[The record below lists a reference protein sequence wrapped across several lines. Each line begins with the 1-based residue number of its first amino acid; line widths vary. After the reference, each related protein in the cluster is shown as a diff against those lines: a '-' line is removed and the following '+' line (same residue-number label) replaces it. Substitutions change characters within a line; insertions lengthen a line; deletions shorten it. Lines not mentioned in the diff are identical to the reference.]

1 MKFDA
6 ETKQQI
12 EWTEGN
18 CFASEPVFIPRPDAV
33 DEDDGKLLSFII
45 NNLI

>member
-12 EWTEGN
+12 EWTGGDG
-18 CFASEPVFIPRPDAV
+18 FASEPVFIPRPDAV
-33 DEDDGKLLSFII
+33 EEDDGNLLFH
-45 NNLI
+45 NK